1 MSKVAVMPALNE
13 EGNISAAVRG
23 ISAHVDHVVVV
34 DNGSTDAT
42 ARNAKEAGA
51 VVVSQPERGYGAACL
66 AGLTRAR
73 ELGATVL
80 VFLDADG
87 AEDPAD
93 APALLGPVLRGECEL
108 ALGVRVAHLREPGSM
123 TTPQGFGNWLAPA
136 LMRLTMGAPFTDLAP
151 FKVITREA
159 VDRLRLAERRHGF
172 TIEFL
177 LEAHSHRL
185 RVREVPV
192 RCRARQSGTS
202 KVSGTL
208 LGSARAGVKILTTVG
223 RYLVRRP

>member
-1 MSKVAVMPALNE
+1 MKVAVMPALNE
-13 EGNISAAVRG
+13 EGNIAAAVRG
-23 ISAHVDHVVVV
+23 ISAHVDRVIVV

-42 ARNAKEAGA
+42 ARNATEAGA
-51 VVVSQPERGYGAACL
+51 EVVSQPERGYGAACL
-66 AGLTRAR
+66 SGLARAR

-108 ALGVRVAHLREPGSM
+108 TLGVRAAHLREPGSM
-123 TTPQGFGNWLAPA
+123 TGTQGFGNWLAPA

-151 FKVITREA
+151 FKVINREA
-159 VDRLRLAERRHGF
+159 IDRLHLTDRRHGF

-192 RCRARQSGTS
+192 RCRARRSGVS

-208 LGSARAGVKILTTVG
+208 MGSARAGVKILTTVG
-223 RYLVRRP
+223 RYVLRRP